1 MIDIKKILLYI
12 LIITTLIISYYLATN
27 IYNIKYSEEN
37 NNKIVI
43 LNGIKLKEKAKCFKL
58 HEINSEK
65 LNNVL
70 QKMNKSEIEIRTKY
84 NNIIKNHKL
93 STKQKQKEI
102 SNLENNWKQ
111 ISENYNK
118 EIQNIKSTDE
128 KLTKYIHSKLNEIL
142 EKFAKKMNIN
152 AILNKEN
159 SDAIFV
165 FYNKVNIDITDKIID
180 ELDNTLKDLDIKD
193 FSNIN

>member
-1 MIDIKKILLYI
+1 MVDIKKSLWYILLT
-12 LIITTLIISYYLATN
+12 TTLIISYYLTTN
-27 IYNIKYSEEN
+27 IYSNKYKEKNS
-37 NNKIVI
+37 NKIVV
-43 LNGIKLKEKAKCFKL
+43 LNGIKLKEKAQCFKL

-65 LNNVL
+65 LNNIL
-70 QKMNKSEIEIRTKY
+70 QEMNKSETEIKIKY

-93 STKQKQKEI
+93 SSKQKQKEI
-102 SNLENNWKQ
+102 ATLENNWKQ

-118 EIQNIKSTDE
+118 KIQDIKSTDE
-128 KLTKYIHSKLNEIL
+128 KLTKYIYSKLNEIL
-142 EKFAKKMNIN
+142 EKTAKKMNIN

-165 FYNKVNIDITDKIID
+165 FYNKENIDITDKIVD

-193 FSNIN
+193 FSSTN

>member
-1 MIDIKKILLYI
+1 MIDIKKILLCI
-12 LIITTLIISYYLATN
+12 LLITTLIISYYLTSN
-27 IYNIKYSEEN
+27 IYSRKYNEGN
-37 NNKIVI
+37 NNRIVI
-43 LNGIKLKEKAKCFKL
+43 LNGIKLREKAKCFKL

-70 QKMNKSEIEIRTKY
+70 QEINKSEIEIKTKY
-84 NNIIKNHKL
+84 NNIIKNNKL

-111 ISENYNK
+111 VSANYQNK
-118 EIQNIKSTDE
+118 IQDIKSTDE
-128 KLTKYIHSKLNEIL
+128 KLTKYIYSKLNERL
-142 EKFAKKMNIN
+142 ERFAKKMNIN

-165 FYNKVNIDITDKIID
+165 FYNKENIDITDKIVY

-193 FSNIN
+193 FSNIE